1 MKIALVKNWIIL
13 GILLFS
19 CQLYGQSEPEFRRT
33 DVVYL
38 KSGSIFRGQ
47 IEAYEIGGD
56 LKLRIDTNKIMTIT
70 DDMIKR
76 IVQESI
82 EGEKPIQVETIKET
96 RAYAFRE
103 NGLHFVT
110 TIGYIGG
117 NDQFGKYTDGFNAH
131 FQSIYQFNRLLGTG
145 LGLGVDFYNV
155 NLGSIAPIYAT
166 MRGYLKAKN
175 VSPYY
180 QLAAGYGIPIIN
192 DETSGFTSSKGGY
205 YLAPELGF
213 RFNGSADTNFTMGL
227 GLQWQ
232 KASYTLDFNDTIS
245 NNVDSYTFRRFNFK
259 IGILF

>member
-1 MKIALVKNWIIL
+1 MKLTFIKNWLII

-19 CQLYGQSEPEFRRT
+19 CQLLGQNEPEFRRT

-38 KSGSIFRGQ
+38 KNGSIFRGQ
-47 IEAYEIGGD
+47 VEAYEIGGD
-56 LKLRIDTNKIMTIT
+56 LKLRMDAHKVMTIPA
-70 DDMIKR
+70 MAIKK
-76 IVQESI
+76 IVQELT
-82 EGEKPIQVETIKET
+82 ETEKSTQVETT
-96 RAYAFRE
+96 VYAFRE

-117 NDQFGKYTDGFNAH
+117 NDQFGNYKDGFNAH
-131 FQSIYQFNRLLGTG
+131 FQGIYHFNRLIGTG
-145 LGLGVDFYNV
+145 IGVGIDFYNV
-155 NLGSIAPIYAT
+155 NLGSIVPIYAT

-180 QLAAGYGIPIIN
+180 QLAAGYGIPSIN

-205 YLAPELGF
+205 YLAPELGL
-213 RFNGSADTNFTMGL
+213 RFGGSADTNFTMGL

-232 KASYTLDFNDTIS
+232 KARYTLDFGDTIS
-245 NNVDSYTFRRFNFK
+245 NNIDSYTFRRFNFK